1 MKTLI
6 KTTITAIALTSG
18 TLYAGSGHSHSHD
31 DGHNHSHTKEE
42 VSKQDI
48 QQIANL
54 QLMMLV
60 ESGKVDKS
68 WSDKPILNME
78 KKKFHHNME
87 WVVSYR
93 NKEVKDKEKQTLYIF
108 VSLYGDVTGANHT
121 GK

>member
-6 KTTITAIALTSG
+6 KTTIAAIALTTG
-18 TLYAGSGHSHSHD
+18 ALYAGSGHSHSHD
-31 DGHNHSHTKEE
+31 NGHSHTKKE
-42 VSKQDI
+42 VSKSDI
-48 QQIANL
+48 QKIANM
-54 QLMMLV
+54 QLMILV
-60 ESGKVDKS
+60 EKEKIDKS
-68 WSDKPILNME
+68 WSDTPILNLE

-87 WVVSYR
+87 WVASYR